1 MNNMDGKDVPKHFH
15 LLSFE
20 GPDAYARAGG
30 IASRVTGLA
39 ESLVEHGHRTSLWFV
54 GDPELPGCEIRAGVR
69 LRRWCQWISRY
80 HPAGVYDAE
89 DAKCADYATSL
100 PPYLLN
106 EEILPALAEGVGRI
120 VVLAEEWQTVHAV
133 LHLDWLL
140 RRHGV
145 RDRVSIFWNANNTFG
160 FDRVDWPRLAAAAT
174 LVTVSR
180 YMKQQMRA
188 WGVDPLVIPNG
199 LARESFAPPCSAA
212 VNELCQ
218 RFRQRTLLTKVARW
232 DPDKRWLLT
241 IDTVALLKREG
252 RAPLL
257 VARGGVEAHEREV
270 LVRARSAGLRIS
282 ERHIDTPDIRSLL
295 AALAD
300 HESTDLLVLRTHLTP
315 EVRSL
320 LFRAADAVLA
330 NSAHEPFGLVG
341 LEAMAVGGLAC
352 TGASGEDYAVD
363 GENALVL
370 QREDPR
376 EFFSLF
382 ARLQSREGRA
392 AELRRSGM
400 RTAQLYAWERVVERS
415 LLPRI

>member
-1 MNNMDGKDVPKHFH
+1 MNSLSAIEVPKRFH

-20 GPDAYARAGG
+20 GPDPYARAGG
-30 IASRVTGLA
+30 IATRVTGLA
-39 ESLVEHGHRTSLWFV
+39 ESLAQLGHPTSLWFV
-54 GDPELPGCEIRAGVR
+54 GDPDLPGSELRAGVR

-80 HPAGVYDAE
+80 HPAGVYEAE
-89 DAKCADYATSL
+89 DAKCADYAASL

-140 RRHGV
+140 RRANV

-160 FDRVDWPRLAAAAT
+160 FERIDWPRLAAAAT

-199 LARESFAPPCSAA
+199 LARESFATPCVEA
-212 VNELCQ
+212 VHELSQ
-218 RFRQRTLLTKVARW
+218 RFRKRTLLTKVARW

-252 RAPLL
+252 KAPLL

-270 LVRARSAGLRIS
+270 LARARSAGLRIS
-282 ERHIDTPDIRSLL
+282 ECHVDRPDIRSLL
-295 AALAD
+295 AALTA
-300 HESTDLLVLRTHLTP
+300 HESTDLVVLRTHLNP
-315 EVRSL
+315 EARSL

-341 LEAMAVGGLAC
+341 LETMAVGGLAC

-370 QREDPR
+370 HREDPR
-376 EFFSLF
+376 EFLSLF

-392 AELRRSGM
+392 EELRMSGM
-400 RTAQLYAWERVVERS
+400 RTAQLYAWERVVESR
-415 LLPRI
+415 LMPRI